1 MVSALRGE
9 VEGDSTAS
17 KMIEVNRRATR
28 LPRSEREP
36 PFPLHDAYLF
46 AIFQELN
53 ASRSSNGFGYNPLSY
68 TEIDAYRRMTGQM
81 LNPWQ
86 VKMLMR
92 IDQIFLAASAKGQE
106 VKAKTSSARAKR

>member
-9 VEGDSTAS
+9 LEGDSSAS
-17 KMIEVNRRATR
+17 KMIEVNRRARR

-46 AIFQELN
+46 SIFQELN
-53 ASRSSNGFGYNPLSY
+53 ASRSHNGFGYNPLTY
-68 TEIDAYRRMTGQM
+68 TEVDAYRRMTGTV
-81 LNPWQ
+81 LNAWQ

-92 IDQIFLAASAKGQE
+92 IDQIFLAASAKAQQL
-106 VKAKTSSARAKR
+106 KANAPMRAKR